1 MVIDCFVFWV
11 WVNTYRYIFSGMN
24 IHLPAILGF
33 TRYQGFD
40 PSPFDGPW
48 PCFTC
53 CQSRLYKSSQQFS
66 CRTLHLFWLSIPVWC
81 FLRLSKQSSTAIVCN
96 HALQN
101 TPNTGNSGKYVF
113 AQCHINIYSIV
124 IYNWSIF
131 LLIQTTNWDV
141 DANWDVNPVVSNGA
155 YQGPT
160 WHRSAESH
168 MACAVSWSESVGFS
182 MIATSTLP
190 PSYINVCTLW

>member
-1 MVIDCFVFWV
+1 MGWTSIYQLFWGSLGTRV
-11 WVNTYRYIFSGMN
+11 LTRPVLTDPDLASLAASHDYISRPNSFLVEPYIFFGFPSLFG
-24 IHLPAILGF
+24 AFLGF
-33 TRYQGFD
+33 PNNPPPPLFATMHCKTPQ
-40 PSPFDGPW
+40 
-48 PCFTC
+48 
-53 CQSRLYKSSQQFS
+53 
-66 CRTLHLFWLSIPVWC
+66 TLVILENMC
-81 FLRLSKQSSTAIVCN
+81 
-96 HALQN
+96 
-101 TPNTGNSGKYVF
+101 F

-141 DANWDVNPVVSNGA
+141 DANWDVNPVVSSGA